1 MIELKKVSK
10 MYLPDV
16 VALKDVSFKV
26 EDREFVLIAGKSGAG
41 KTTVLKLILAREYPS
56 SGRILWHD
64 KDIAQIKKREL
75 PFYRRKIGIVF
86 QDYKLLPSKTV
97 WENIAFVLEALD
109 ADDEEIERN
118 IPKVLEIVGLKNKA
132 DKFPNQLSAGESQRA
147 AIARALIHR
156 PEMIL
161 ADEPTGNLD
170 PYNTSEIIKLFL
182 KINEFGT
189 TIILATHNK
198 ELIKKLKKRTILFK
212 DAKLIRDDEKGG
224 VIL

>member
-1 MIELKKVSK
+1 
-10 MYLPDV
+10 
-16 VALKDVSFKV
+16 
-26 EDREFVLIAGKSGAG
+26 
-41 KTTVLKLILAREYPS
+41 
-56 SGRILWHD
+56 
-64 KDIAQIKKREL
+64 
-75 PFYRRKIGIVF
+75 
-86 QDYKLLPSKTV
+86 
-97 WENIAFVLEALD
+97 
-109 ADDEEIERN
+109 
-118 IPKVLEIVGLKNKA
+118 
-132 DKFPNQLSAGESQRA
+132 
-147 AIARALIHR
+147 
-156 PEMIL
+156 MIL